1 MPGATSR
8 GSGSIGPA
16 ERDLLGLRRGPAY
29 NPAVVRLGSLA
40 LDAPFFQAGLAGYS
54 DAPMRL
60 LARRHG
66 APYAV
71 TEALLDQTLIR
82 GGRGLAA
89 AELDADDHPI
99 AGQLMGSH
107 PAEIAAGARLLVSLG
122 YDVIDVNLACPV
134 RKIRKLARGGH
145 LLAEPDEALAVLA
158 AVREAVGDARPCTLK
173 LRRGSDASARAEGD
187 FRRVLEGAIALG
199 YAGAVVHG
207 RTVEQKYAGRAR
219 WDVLAQLVRDYA
231 PRPDGAFVLGGSG
244 DVWTAADA
252 VRMLRE
258 TGVGLVSI
266 ARGAIGN
273 PWIFAQARALL
284 VGDAAAA
291 ARPPRVGEQRA
302 ALEEHARL
310 ALRHLDEPRACMQL
324 RKAGIKAARHHP
336 EAAAVARDFIG
347 MRLLADFHAVLA
359 RHYADGGRPG
369 VAALPDEAEV
379 LACEV

>member
-1 MPGATSR
+1 
-8 GSGSIGPA
+8 
-16 ERDLLGLRRGPAY
+16 
-29 NPAVVRLGSLA
+29 VVRLGTLV

-71 TEALLDQTLIR
+71 TEALLDQVLLR

-89 AELDADDHPI
+89 AELDPDDHPI

-107 PAEIAAGARLLVSLG
+107 PVSIAAGARVLVSLG

-134 RKIRKLARGGH
+134 RKVRRLSRGGH
-145 LLAEPDEALAVLA
+145 LLAEPDAALAVLA
-158 AVREAVGDARPCTLK
+158 AVREAVGDARPCTVK
-173 LRRGSDASARAEGD
+173 LRRGSDDGAAAERD

-207 RTVEQKYAGRAR
+207 RTVAQKYAGRAR
-219 WDVLAQLVRDYA
+219 WDVLARLARDYA
-231 PRPDGAFVLGGSG
+231 PHPDGPFVLGGSG

-284 VGDAAAA
+284 AGDAEAAS
-291 ARPPRVGEQRA
+291 RPPTVGQQRA

-310 ALRHLDEPRACMQL
+310 ALRHLDGERACAQS
-324 RKAGIKAARHHP
+324 RKVGIKSARHHP
-336 EAAAVARDFIG
+336 EAADVARAFIAVRSLDG
-347 MRLLADFHAVLA
+347 FQAVLS
-359 RHYADGGRPG
+359 RHYGDGEREG
-369 VAALPDEAEV
+369 VAAAAEGS
-379 LACEV
+379 AGPATGGT